1 MIITPLDYGKLMY
14 LLERPLFKTAILPCL
29 LLLLSCSSDDSK
41 LKLQDTER
49 KATVT
54 LLVSPN
60 GLGDNGYND
69 DAAAGVFGFAQQTGT
84 RMRLLL
90 PDDEADARDMYRQ
103 WLTDN
108 EHTDSAVL
116 ILGSSAYEQMARN
129 ASASDK
135 DRLKSLQ
142 ERGGRV
148 LLFESNARI
157 DGISTVMVSHYG
169 VSWLAG
175 AMSKGFDALILA
187 AATGVP
193 ALEESITGFRDA
205 RAMYHDGNCKTTLH
219 YLSDSEEGF
228 AMPDSA
234 YRYIASRADESLS
247 FDEMIFPLLGGSE
260 SGLMRYLNDDI
271 FTMALMVGM
280 DVDQTG
286 QSTRIPFSV
295 VIRIGNVIRQYLD
308 EWHNGHEW
316 PRHQRLGISDGA
328 ADIVITPDFS
338 SHLNI
343 WDERYADPDTFLKL
357 YMQYR
362 DEAIK
367 KESEYEN

>member
-1 MIITPLDYGKLMY
+1 MRNLIAIIFLAFLSASCSNGDGKLK
-14 LLERPLFKTAILPCL
+14 PQNA
-29 LLLLSCSSDDSK
+29 
-41 LKLQDTER
+41 ER
-49 KATVT
+49 KATIT

-116 ILGSSAYEQMARN
+116 ILGSSAYEQMARG
-129 ASASDK
+129 ASAADK
-135 DRLKSLQ
+135 DRLRSMQK
-142 ERGGRV
+142 RGGRV

-193 ALEESITGFRDA
+193 ALEESIAGFRDA
-205 RAMYHDGNCKTTLH
+205 RAKYDNSCKTTLH

-234 YRYIASRADESLS
+234 YHYIARRADESLNY
-247 FDEMIFPLLGGSE
+247 DEMIFPLLGGSE
-260 SGLMRYLNDDI
+260 SGVMRYLNDDI

-286 QSTRIPFSV
+286 QSSRIPFSV
-295 VIRIGNVIRQYLD
+295 VIRIGDVIRRYLD

-316 PRHQRLGISDGA
+316 PGHQRLGISDGA
-328 ADIVITPDFS
+328 ADIVITPDFNRY
-338 SHLNI
+338 LNI
-343 WDERYADPDTFLKL
+343 WDERYADPETFQNL
-357 YMQYR
+357 YRQYK

>member
-1 MIITPLDYGKLMY
+1 MRNLNTIIFLAMFIISCSNGEGKLQ
-14 LLERPLFKTAILPCL
+14 
-29 LLLLSCSSDDSK
+29 
-41 LKLQDTER
+41 LQDAER

-69 DAAAGVFGFAQQTGT
+69 DAAAGVFGFARQTGT
-84 RMRLLL
+84 KMRLLL
-90 PDDEADARDMYRQ
+90 PDDQTEAQYMYRQ

-116 ILGSSAYEQMARN
+116 ILGSSAYEQMARDE
-129 ASASDK
+129 SASDK

-142 ERGGRV
+142 KRGGRV
-148 LLFESNARI
+148 LLFESNALI

-193 ALEESITGFRDA
+193 ALEESIAGFRDA
-205 RAMYHDGNCKTTLH
+205 RTKYDNSCKTTLH

-234 YRYIASRADESLS
+234 YHYIARRADESLTY
-247 FDEMIFPLLGGSE
+247 DEMIFPLLGGSE
-260 SGLMRYLNDDI
+260 SGVMRYLNDDK

-295 VIRIGNVIRQYLD
+295 VIRIGDVIRQYLN
-308 EWHNGHEW
+308 EWQNGHEW

-328 ADIVITPDFS
+328 ADIVITPDFNRY
-338 SHLNI
+338 LNS
-343 WDERYADPDTFLKL
+343 WDDRYADPDTFLKL
-357 YMQYR
+357 YRQYK

-367 KESEYEN
+367 KEAEYEK

>member
-1 MIITPLDYGKLMY
+1 MKKLIIILITAVLASCCRDGKQQ
-14 LLERPLFKTAILPCL
+14 
-29 LLLLSCSSDDSK
+29 
-41 LKLQDTER
+41 LQESEP
-49 KATVT
+49 KAAVT
-54 LLVSPN
+54 FMVSTN

-69 DAAAGVFGFAQQTGT
+69 DAAKGIFGFSQQTGT
-84 RMRLLL
+84 RLSLLL
-90 PDDEADARDMYRQ
+90 PDDMTEAEQMYHQ
-103 WLTDN
+103 WLEDN
-108 EHTDSAVL
+108 ANKDSSVL
-116 ILGSSAYEQMARN
+116 ILGSSAYEQMAQR

-135 DRLKSLQ
+135 DKLRSLQ

-148 LLFESNARI
+148 LLFESNADI

-193 ALEESITGFRDA
+193 ALEESIAGFREA
-205 RAMYHDGNCKTTLH
+205 RAKYAGEYNGNQCRTTLH

-228 AMPDSA
+228 ALPDSA
-234 YRYIASRADESLS
+234 YHYIRKRADESLNY
-247 FDEMIFPLLGGSE
+247 DEMIFPLLGGSE
-260 SGLMRYLNDDI
+260 SGVMRYLNDDI
-271 FTMALMVGM
+271 FTGALMIGM

-286 QSTRIPFSV
+286 QSPRIPFSV
-295 VIRIGNVIRQYLD
+295 IIRIGDVIREYLN
-308 EWHNGHEW
+308 EWLDGQEW

-328 ADIVITPDFS
+328 ADIVITPDFNRN
-338 SHLNI
+338 LDL
-343 WDERYADPDTFLKL
+343 WDERYTDPDTFLKL
-357 YMQYR
+357 YRQYK

>member
-1 MIITPLDYGKLMY
+1 MSKLWHILAALSLIACSNGEGKLQ
-14 LLERPLFKTAILPCL
+14 
-29 LLLLSCSSDDSK
+29 
-41 LKLQDTER
+41 LQDAER

-69 DAAAGVFGFAQQTGT
+69 DAAAGVFSFAGQTGT
-84 RMRLLL
+84 KMRLLL
-90 PDDEADARDMYRQ
+90 PDDEDDARFMYRQ

-108 EHTDSAVL
+108 EKADSAVL

-135 DRLKSLQ
+135 DKLRSLQ

-193 ALEESITGFRDA
+193 ALEESIAGFRDA
-205 RAMYHDGNCKTTLH
+205 RAEYAGEYNGNQCRTTLH

-234 YRYIASRADESLS
+234 YHYIRKRADESLNY
-247 FDEMIFPLLGGSE
+247 DEMIFPLLGGSE
-260 SGLMRYLNDDI
+260 SGVMRYLNDDI
-271 FTMALMVGM
+271 FTGALMIGM

-286 QSTRIPFSV
+286 QSPRIPFSV
-295 VIRIGNVIRQYLD
+295 IIRIGDVIREYLN
-308 EWHNGHEW
+308 EWLDGQEW

-328 ADIVITPDFS
+328 ADIVITPDFNRN
-338 SHLNI
+338 LDL
-343 WDERYADPDTFLKL
+343 WDERYTDPDTFLKL
-357 YMQYR
+357 YRQYK